1 MDAVTV
7 GAEQDA
13 ADLGTPVALQALLGN
28 GRVAVDL
35 ALQGLFHVVQV
46 GFIGKLDD
54 LLHVEQ
60 GVVGGLGAGL
70 LHVFFLEQDLAVPL
84 QGDDIGVV
92 ACDLRKSG
100 MPAAEQPHLDVK
112 QVGLARALHMDGRL
126 FQEIRHLLQ
135 VILRHGAEH
144 FQLLVRIA
152 CHDAC
157 GSGGRNAR
165 RRSCR
170 DAPQSA
176 GMGDYHAFDVLDDVG
191 TGGYLSLLCRAAQCP
206 GSQGSRI
213 GHRDGL
219 GAAHRRHQLF
229 F

>member
-1 MDAVTV
+1 MDAVAV

-46 GFIGKLDD
+46 SFIGKLDD

-60 GVVGGLGAGL
+60 GVVGGLGTGL

-157 GSGGRNAR
+157 GSGGSNAPAAAR
-165 RRSCR
+165 V
-170 DAPQSA
+170 
-176 GMGDYHAFDVLDDVG
+176 GHHHAFDVLDDVG